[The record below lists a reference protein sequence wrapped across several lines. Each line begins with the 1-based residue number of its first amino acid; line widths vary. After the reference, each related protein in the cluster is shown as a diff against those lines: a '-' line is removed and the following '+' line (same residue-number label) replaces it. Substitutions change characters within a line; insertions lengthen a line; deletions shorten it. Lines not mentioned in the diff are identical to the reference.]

1 MVQIML
7 IRPTEYRARLEEATE
22 HLKRELGPSP
32 EAALCLGS
40 GLGESSARRSS
51 EVGTLAFDQIPHFP
65 VPAVPG
71 HRGQLILEDVQGG
84 KFCRLLGRVHLYEG
98 LSVQDVVF
106 PVRAIALWG
115 VRTFILT
122 NAAGGIGE
130 GLLPG
135 DLMLITDHLNLL
147 GENPLVGTVGDELGD
162 QFPDMSES
170 YSSEL
175 METAELCASELGVGL
190 KRGVYAAVKGP
201 SYETPAEI
209 RMLSS
214 LGADAVGMSTV
225 PEVIALRQMNRGIL
239 GISLITNWAA
249 GLHDGELR
257 HEEVLRVAGN
267 SAEMLARLGIKVIE
281 RHLLSGAPGSG

>member
-1 MVQIML
+1 ML
-7 IRPTEYRARLEEATE
+7 FRPTEYRARLEEAVE
-22 HLKRELGPSP
+22 HLRQVLGPAP
-32 EAALCLGS
+32 EAVLCLGS
-40 GLGESSARRSS
+40 GLGKPSAHPSS
-51 EVGTLAFDQIPHFP
+51 VGGRLAFDQIPHFP
-65 VPAVPG
+65 VPTVPG
-71 HRGQLILEDVQGG
+71 HRGQLIVEDSQAG
-84 KFCRLLGRVHLYEG
+84 KFCWLHGRVHLYEG

-122 NAAGGIGE
+122 NAAGGIGKN
-130 GLLPG
+130 LFPG
-135 DLMLITDHLNLL
+135 ELMLITDHLNLL
-147 GENPLVGTVGDELGD
+147 GDNPLVGTLGDAWGD

-175 METAELCASELGVGL
+175 MEIAELCASELGIGL

-225 PEVIALRQMNRGIL
+225 PEVIALRQMSRDIL
-239 GISLITNWAA
+239 GLSLITNRAA

-257 HEEVLRVAGN
+257 HEEVLQVAEN
-267 SAEMLARLGIKVIE
+267 SARMVARLGVKVIE
-281 RHLLSGAPGSG
+281 RRLASRAPGLGSRKV

>member
-1 MVQIML
+1 V
-7 IRPTEYRARLEEATE
+7 
-22 HLKRELGPSP
+22 G
-32 EAALCLGS
+32 GS
-40 GLGESSARRSS
+40 
-51 EVGTLAFDQIPHFP
+51 LAFDQIPHFP
-65 VPAVPG
+65 VPTVPG
-71 HRGQLILEDVQGG
+71 HRGLLIVEDSQAGR
-84 KFCRLLGRVHLYEG
+84 FCRLHGRVHLYEG

-106 PVRAIALWG
+106 PVRVIALWG

-130 GLLPG
+130 HLLPG
-135 DLMLITDHLNLL
+135 ELMLITDHLNLL
-147 GENPLVGTVGDELGD
+147 GDNPLVGTVGDALGD

-175 METAELCASELGVGL
+175 IEIAELCASELGIRL

-225 PEVIALRQMNRGIL
+225 PEVIALRQMNRDIL
-239 GISLITNWAA
+239 GLSLITNRAA

-257 HEEVLRVAGN
+257 HEEVLQVAGN
-267 SAEMLARLGIKVIE
+267 SARMVARLGVKVIE
-281 RHLLSGAPGSG
+281 RRLLSRAPGSGSRKV